1 MARWEPD
8 SRGRLAQAAL
18 ELYAERGFERTTV
31 AEIAAR
37 AGVTERTFFRHFADK
52 REVLFSG
59 SEEIEQ
65 ALADGV
71 AQAPAGAAPLDA
83 VAAALT
89 AIGTV
94 LQSRRPFARTR
105 QQVIAATPELQ
116 ERELRKLARLGALL
130 GAGLRERGVA
140 EPDATVAAET
150 GIALF
155 RVAFERWSEQHAG
168 AEPELTDEIAT
179 AFARLRV
186 VAATPADGS
195 PADAPPAAGASAI
208 RRRR

>member
-18 ELYAERGFERTTV
+18 DLYGERGFERTTV

-59 SEEIEQ
+59 GEELEQ
-65 ALADGV
+65 AFADAV
-71 AQAPAGAAPLDA
+71 AQTPADAAPLDA
-83 VAAALT
+83 VAAAL
-89 AIGTV
+89 AAAGGV
-94 LQSRRPFARTR
+94 LQSRHPFARKR

-130 GAGLRERGVA
+130 AAALRERGVP
-140 EPDATVAAET
+140 EPDAAVAAET

-155 RVAFERWSEQHAG
+155 RVAFERWVEQQDG
-168 AEPELTDEIAT
+168 AAPELTDELSA
-179 AFARLRV
+179 ALARLRV
-186 VAATPADGS
+186 VAAS
-195 PADAPPAAGASAI
+195 S
-208 RRRR
+208 R